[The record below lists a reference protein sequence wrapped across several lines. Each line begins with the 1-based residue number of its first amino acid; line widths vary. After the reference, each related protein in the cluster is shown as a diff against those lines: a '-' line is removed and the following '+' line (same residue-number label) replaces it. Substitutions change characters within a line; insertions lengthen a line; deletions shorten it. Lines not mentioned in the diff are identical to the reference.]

1 MLIMHDWLK
10 LLREVTICTHLPR
23 PFPERT
29 TIATDDS
36 RLREQSSSA
45 HCKHKHRK
53 IEALEDEFANLNNAA
68 MLENGYSILVRLDE
82 PVSSRVLLSSTFS
95 LSLSLSLLVTL
106 IMRTTLVWVRQVKKI
121 IISRPAI
128 HVPTWPWMET
138 TRRCYYTRFASFYV
152 ITFVHFFSYLFFT
165 IAPSVLYIIDH
176 GSSFSQ
182 ARFK

>member
-1 MLIMHDWLK
+1 MK
-10 LLREVTICTHLPR
+10 LLREVTTCTHLPR

-45 HCKHKHRK
+45 HCKHKHRE

-95 LSLSLSLLVTL
+95 LSLSLSLSTCDSNYAYDSRLGSTSEKDHHFPTSYSRTNVTMNGNDSSML
-106 IMRTTLVWVRQVKKI
+106 LHTIRFVLCNHVCTFFFIFVFHNRAFSSLYYRSWIQLQSSKI
-121 IISRPAI
+121 
-128 HVPTWPWMET
+128 
-138 TRRCYYTRFASFYV
+138 
-152 ITFVHFFSYLFFT
+152 
-165 IAPSVLYIIDH
+165 
-176 GSSFSQ
+176 
-182 ARFK
+182 